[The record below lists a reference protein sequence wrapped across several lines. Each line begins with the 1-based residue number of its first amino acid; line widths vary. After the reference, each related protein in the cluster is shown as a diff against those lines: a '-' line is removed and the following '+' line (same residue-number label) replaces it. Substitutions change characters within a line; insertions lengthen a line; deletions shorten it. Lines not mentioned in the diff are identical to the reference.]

1 MKGGIFMST
10 APNWSKLLSP
20 AVKSLPASGL
30 KKFLEIINVN
40 KNIISL
46 GVGEPDFATPEN
58 IRDKCIETFVKG
70 QTNYTSSYGD
80 INLRRA
86 IASDLEESFDVS
98 YNPETEILVTV
109 GVSEGLDLAMRT
121 LVASGDEVLLPEPC
135 YVANKAC
142 VLLAGGTPVAVP
154 TYEENN
160 FIVQIADLEKAITA
174 KTKIL
179 LIGYPTNPTG
189 STMNTPELLAI
200 ANFAKKHNLIVIS
213 DELYA
218 HLTYS
223 GQHISFAKLP
233 GMKERT
239 ILLNGFS
246 KAYAM
251 TGLRIGFVVA
261 PSEVIEAMVG
271 IHQYTILCAP
281 ITAQIAAIEA
291 IKNAKKERQQMI
303 EIYNERRLLMYHGFQ
318 KIGLKCFEP
327 QGAFYIF
334 PSIKRTNLSS
344 MDFSEQ
350 LLLQKEVAVI
360 PGNSFG
366 ACGEGY
372 IRCAYCNTTA
382 NLKIAL
388 NRIDEFVNK

>member
-1 MKGGIFMST
+1 MST
-10 APNWSKLLSP
+10 TPNWSMLFSP
-20 AVKSLPASGL
+20 AVKSLPTSGL

-40 KNIISL
+40 KNVISL

-86 IASDLEESFDVS
+86 IASDLEDSFGIS
-98 YNPETEILVTV
+98 YNPEKEILVTV

-121 LVASGDEVLLPEPC
+121 LVSAGDEVLLPEPC

-142 VLLAGGTPVAVP
+142 VLLAGATPVAVP
-154 TYEENN
+154 TYADNN
-160 FIVQIADLEKAITA
+160 FVVKIEDLERAVTS
-174 KTKIL
+174 KTKVL

-189 STMNTPELLAI
+189 STMNMQELTAI
-200 ANFAKKHNLIVIS
+200 ANFAQKHNLIVIS

-218 HLTYS
+218 HLTCN
-223 GQHISFAKLP
+223 GQHVSFASLP

-261 PSEVIEAMVG
+261 PYEVIEAMVG

-303 EIYNERRLLMYHGFQ
+303 EVYNERRLLMYHGFQ
-318 KIGLKCFEP
+318 KIGLSCLEP

-334 PSIKRTNLSS
+334 PSIKKTNLSS

-372 IRCAYCNTTA
+372 IRCAYCNTTE
-382 NLKIAL
+382 NLKLAL
-388 NRIDEFVNK
+388 TRIDEFVSK